1 MIKLLSILREVVE
14 DLEVP
19 QDAYTG
25 KVYSNSP
32 NVWTHVSKHD
42 GVIEDIKKKRKWISR
57 DEDLAHFVYGTDHLK
72 GKRFSLSKDNK
83 SSIYMKKGALYVS
96 EPSDKYPLKWL
107 VTTDLPDDASQHCF
121 GIAKRIANAQKNVL
135 HCDRVALIIAGF
147 EVPHCHLHVI
157 PATTIA
163 DVSFDNAA
171 SSVDF
176 DDLAAVAASISAALS

>member
-1 MIKLLSILREVVE
+1 MASVFTRIIASELPGTFVYTDEVCVAFMTIN
-14 DLEVP
+14 P
-19 QDAYTG
+19 
-25 KVYSNSP
+25 
-32 NVWTHVSKHD
+32 
-42 GVIEDIKKKRKWISR
+42 ISR
-57 DEDLAHFVYGTDHLK
+57 GHLLVVPRTEIDH
-72 GKRFSLSKDNK
+72 
-83 SSIYMKKGALYVS
+83 
-96 EPSDKYPLKWL
+96 W
-107 VTTDLPDDASQHCF
+107 TDLPDDVSQHCF
-121 GIAKRIANAQKNVL
+121 GVAKRIADAQKSVL